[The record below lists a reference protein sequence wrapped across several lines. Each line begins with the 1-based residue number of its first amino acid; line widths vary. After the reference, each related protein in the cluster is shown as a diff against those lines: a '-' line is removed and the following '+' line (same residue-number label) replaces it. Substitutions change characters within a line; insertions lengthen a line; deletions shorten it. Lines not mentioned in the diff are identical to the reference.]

1 MTFQPKPSRPA
12 ERHSLNVKIGNTSE
26 TLQSISAA
34 ITERICEIS
43 RHEGP
48 NPLSDPEIRKL
59 AEKEILQPLAACG
72 ILESKDEADIS
83 LFSSAL
89 GAKDLEEIEV
99 CAEPHR
105 LILVG
110 KTGPSSGSHVART
123 VYRVL
128 PLAEDFDPTSVKLTS
143 KQHGALIEIE
153 IHKQGKKSLNVP
165 RAA

>member
-1 MTFQPKPSRPA
+1 
-12 ERHSLNVKIGNTSE
+12 VKIGNTSE

-34 ITERICEIS
+34 IAERICEIS
-43 RHEGP
+43 HREGP
-48 NPLSDPEIRKL
+48 HQLSDPENRKL
-59 AEKEILQPLAACG
+59 AEKEILQPLASCG
-72 ILESKDEADIS
+72 ILESKDEAVVS

-110 KTGPSSGSHVART
+110 KTEPSSGSHEAST

-128 PLAEDFDPTSVKLTS
+128 PLAEEFDPSSVKLTS
-143 KQHGALIEIE
+143 KQHGSLIEIE
-153 IHKQGKKSLNVP
+153 IHKQGKKSLSVP